1 MFPTLQY
8 NVIGLDLNQKY
19 NVFVDIVPCDGNLW
33 KYHNGR
39 WIPSTQSNA
48 AAPKN
53 PVYMHPDSPNT
64 GLFWMSKEIVF
75 NKVRLTNNKS
85 NSAGSFLLNSFHRYL
100 TRVHIAP
107 DNDNAKVRTFA
118 FVETEFIAVTAY
130 QNTAV
135 TQLKID
141 NNPYAKGF
149 RDNADRVTENNML
162 ISASRLTRAP
172 DQVSSA
178 TAGIS
183 SYYQQPAT
191 QLEKQHFTST
201 PKILETRY
209 PNGMYQQSWH
219 AYPNYQSPGAYNSY
233 YASYNSS
240 FETSRGTKRARYDD
254 DQENLHANPHKVPCT
269 LPGFY
274 PPDSANMVEWSS

>member
-8 NVIGLDLNQKY
+8 NVHGLDLNQKY
-19 NVFVDIVPCDGNLW
+19 NVFVDIVPCDANLW
-33 KYHNGR
+33 KYHNGK
-39 WIPSTQSNA
+39 WIPSGQSNV

-107 DNDNAKVRTFA
+107 ANDNAQVRTFP
-118 FVETEFIAVTAY
+118 FIETEFIAVTAY

-149 RDNADRVTENNML
+149 RDNADRVTENNLL
-162 ISASRLTRAP
+162 ISASHQLARGPVQMMSPLTTGMAP
-172 DQVSSA
+172 SHYTPSVNE
-178 TAGIS
+178 
-183 SYYQQPAT
+183 QQ
-191 QLEKQHFTST
+191 FTST
-201 PKILETRY
+201 PKVLETRF
-209 PNGMYQQSWH
+209 PNGMYQQPWQS
-219 AYPNYQSPGAYNSY
+219 YPYYQSPDVNSSY
-233 YASYNSS
+233 YTSSNASSLIDPVRSN
-240 FETSRGTKRARYDD
+240 KRARNDD
-254 DQENLHANPHKVPCT
+254 DQENVYAHPAKLHCPQ
-269 LPGFY
+269 PGFY
-274 PPDSANMVEWSS
+274 SLESTNA